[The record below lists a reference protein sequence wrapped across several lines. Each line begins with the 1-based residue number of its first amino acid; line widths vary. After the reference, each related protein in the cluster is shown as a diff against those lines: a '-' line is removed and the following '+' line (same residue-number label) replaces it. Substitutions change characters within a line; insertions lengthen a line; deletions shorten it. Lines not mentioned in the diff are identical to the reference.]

1 MSLPDPFVNDS
12 VSQEGKATV
21 EPLCRLEDKS
31 FERRQEKQENC
42 TFVGSDLLLVAAA
55 VVQNVKVLLS
65 KPLDTK

>member
-31 FERRQEKQENC
+31 FERRQGKQENC
-42 TFVGSDLLLVAAA
+42 TFVGSDLLVAAV